1 MSLDNLLGLLFFI
14 LFVVLPALR
23 SLSRRPNPAEDDEG
37 QESMPEQR
45 PLPPQPQPPVVRE
58 VVPPPAAPRPVR
70 PQPVAREILPSP
82 APQRPV
88 RPQSVAPPEA
98 ARPRSRSAES
108 SAEADPWRAV
118 QTVPTPPAPP
128 VPPAS
133 TQSRKRTIIA
143 ARPEAILSGMVWRE
157 VLAEPRGQ
165 YWLRRRTSRKPRL

>member
-70 PQPVAREILPSP
+70 PQPQP
-82 APQRPV
+82 
-88 RPQSVAPPEA
+88 VAPA
-98 ARPRSRSAES
+98 QVARPRPRSPELEPEPRRPALS
-108 SAEADPWRAV
+108 VSTPPP
-118 QTVPTPPAPP
+118 PTPYL
-128 VPPAS
+128 PPAS

-165 YWLRRRTSRKPRL
+165 YWLRRRASRKPRL